1 MADGVEFIT
10 SGIPA
15 YAFGGVLLSSEETSR
30 GGTKGQIYETIDNFF
45 SDIFSFVCSKIVRD
59 RLIGATWGYRVYVQ
73 YAYIFNIAS
82 VLGD

>member
-30 GGTKGQIYETIDNFF
+30 GGTKGQIYGQLSTT
-45 SDIFSFVCSKIVRD
+45 SSLTSFRSSALK
-59 RLIGATWGYRVYVQ
+59 
-73 YAYIFNIAS
+73 
-82 VLGD
+82 